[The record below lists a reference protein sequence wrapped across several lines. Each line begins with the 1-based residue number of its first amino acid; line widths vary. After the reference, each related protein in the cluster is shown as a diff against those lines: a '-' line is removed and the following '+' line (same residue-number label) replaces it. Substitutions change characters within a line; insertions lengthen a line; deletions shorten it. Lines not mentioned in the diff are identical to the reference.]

1 MKNMLRKTHKTR
13 DSIFKGMCEFNC
25 HGRSSYDHMEINS
38 LMPVDPMPRVSST
51 DNMIHPWEPAVNE
64 TSRTKD
70 SDLLEFLKFK
80 CF

>member
-1 MKNMLRKTHKTR
+1 
-13 DSIFKGMCEFNC
+13 
-25 HGRSSYDHMEINS
+25 MEINS